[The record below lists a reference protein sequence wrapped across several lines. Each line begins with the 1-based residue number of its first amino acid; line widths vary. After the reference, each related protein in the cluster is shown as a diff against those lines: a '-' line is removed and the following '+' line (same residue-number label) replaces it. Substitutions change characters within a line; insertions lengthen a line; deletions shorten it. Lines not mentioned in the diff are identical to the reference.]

1 MKLFRK
7 LKLYLDPIRF
17 QYLKLCPVK
26 LSKGTFVLSN
36 YLFRTTLELG
46 TVIICTYL
54 LSDLM
59 YSKTKT
65 KKKTDWLL
73 NFLLL
78 NTVGIHIFF
87 FLNQISNSFHRSN
100 Q

>member
-1 MKLFRK
+1 MHFQESPIFLLNNKLLKRNSKYLQVYNMVSKFSVLFQYEYRMKLFRK

-54 LSDLM
+54 LSD
-59 YSKTKT
+59 
-65 KKKTDWLL
+65 
-73 NFLLL
+73 N
-78 NTVGIHIFF
+78 V
-87 FLNQISNSFHRSN
+87 
-100 Q
+100 